1 MNYKLYKLLSYHMQ
15 DVNPDYR
22 FAHAIIAGMLASR
35 QILTLEQYTNAC
47 KDQGCASYPGAWED
61 WAKDMNLS
69 TNKTTAN
76 ESN

>member
-1 MNYKLYKLLSYHMQ
+1 MQ

-47 KDQGCASYPGAWED
+47 KDQGCAS
-61 WAKDMNLS
+61 
-69 TNKTTAN
+69 
-76 ESN
+76 